1 MLKKAIGLLM
11 GILLMVSV
19 SFAEE
24 TSATIQ
30 SMTELGEIQKK
41 LDQGITIVKVYYTD
55 GYGFST
61 SEFTTDDPDEI
72 AQLWNAVN
80 AIQVGEKVN
89 ESITDWYPQIV
100 FYLTDGTRGG
110 VRFEAKWLCIGGM
123 ENYEISNAEGFW
135 SLTASLVEKHEMME
149 KGAVPGGW
157 NTDSDLIITPKE
169 VAWDGLTDGEY
180 CIGVKDTDHLEDGYF
195 TLSLYAEDLYD
206 REAIENLKLGDK
218 ILVHGETY
226 TVEYIRIHGCYDSDG
241 DGEAD
246 KSSTFAKRPFQELAD
261 SQEIMDDG
269 DNSEAPASFEPSAY
283 ELIMLEDFPGYI
295 VFEPVSDTKCR
306 SVVNDW
312 SPCRYLGDVTVQ
324 LPLPDDFVFLDYAD
338 NEGEAEAFLDD
349 ISEGWY
355 SPYNSRAWFR
365 DSQLIKVSHSDY
377 PSGPDKD

>member
-24 TSATIQ
+24 TPATIQ

-80 AIQVGEKVN
+80 AIQVGKKVN

-123 ENYEISNAEGFW
+123 ENYEISDAEEFW

-149 KGAVPGGW
+149 KGAVPGGCQPP
-157 NTDSDLIITPKE
+157 D
-169 VAWDGLTDGEY
+169 
-180 CIGVKDTDHLEDGYF
+180 
-195 TLSLYAEDLYD
+195 
-206 REAIENLKLGDK
+206 EN
-218 ILVHGETY
+218 
-226 TVEYIRIHGCYDSDG
+226 RC
-241 DGEAD
+241 
-246 KSSTFAKRPFQELAD
+246 
-261 SQEIMDDG
+261 
-269 DNSEAPASFEPSAY
+269 
-283 ELIMLEDFPGYI
+283 
-295 VFEPVSDTKCR
+295 
-306 SVVNDW
+306 
-312 SPCRYLGDVTVQ
+312 
-324 LPLPDDFVFLDYAD
+324 
-338 NEGEAEAFLDD
+338 EG
-349 ISEGWY
+349 
-355 SPYNSRAWFR
+355 NR
-365 DSQLIKVSHSDY
+365 
-377 PSGPDKD
+377 